1 SASNGHQSMVKDL
14 MKVGEGKTL
23 REALMAYHM
32 TDSVKLVGTPDDVAD
47 EMGKVM
53 DYVGGDG
60 YLIGMPVTR
69 RNITEIC
76 DGLAPALRARGLI
89 RSEYEHATFRENLL
103 AY

>member
-1 SASNGHQSMVKDL
+1 M
-14 MKVGEGKTL
+14 GE
-23 REALMAYHM
+23 A
-32 TDSVKLVGTPDDVAD
+32 
-47 EMGKVM
+47 M

-60 YLIGMPVTR
+60 YLIGTPVTR

-89 RSEYEHATFRENLL
+89 RSEYEHPTFRENLL